1 MTTIEEQFAAELDAL
16 GSKYPTTLKPFEV
29 QVFWDELRAIIS
41 RFREA
46 KEGIENG
53 AEKTDVEQIT
63 DELGSPVWVVS
74 IDGINTNTAPRSY
87 REARE
92 QAHKIA
98 ERNESWY
105 GIQVARV

>member
-53 AEKTDVEQIT
+53 
-63 DELGSPVWVVS
+63 ELPAHVTASNDPRIGWVVS